1 MILLN
6 DGTYI
11 YDGRTAIDL
20 LYSLGMDDIDIDNF
34 QKYISEDGEEHD
46 IEYWKTEAKEW
57 ELDSAHEY
65 EKREGLICAVQDLAD
80 KLASGKGG
88 TKVQYA
94 QRFKDACEFWA

>member
-11 YDGRTAIDL
+11 YSARTAIDF

-34 QKYISEDGEEHD
+34 QKFLSEEDETNTVD
-46 IEYWKTEAKEW
+46 YWKQEAKEW
-57 ELDSAHEY
+57 ELDSAHQY
-65 EKREGLICAVQDLAD
+65 ELRNALICEIQDLAD

-88 TKVQYA
+88 TKAQYA
-94 QRFKDACEFWA
+94 DKIKNICEFYG